1 MSTTVDFYAAN
12 GLPAVS
18 AREFDQ
24 MRISLRAGTEHAKVN
39 AWILPL
45 LVDTPTQRSAAEAYQ
60 DFRAIVDLVR
70 EPLRSDPRFQK
81 TLAELETWA
90 TQPIADDYL
99 RLFHHV
105 RHPSQTPSTVVI
117 AAAFG
122 KCLKILAASG
132 VGSAE
137 LLDQTKAMLQD
148 TDATLGFLQGNL
160 RERGPD
166 FIGQLLTEL
175 AVLSFDNQKFA
186 RDLDG
191 AHGAFLRLGG
201 DAAAWSKDEDD
212 GRSLSLLG
220 SKWREAWWHLPAH
233 VALAMAHWM

>member
-1 MSTTVDFYAAN
+1 MSTAVDFYAAN

-18 AREFDQ
+18 AREFNQ
-24 MRISLRAGTEHAKVN
+24 MRVSLRAGAEHAQVN
-39 AWILPL
+39 TWLLPL
-45 LVDTPTQRSAAEAYQ
+45 IAGTPTRRSVAESFE

-70 EPLRSDPRFQK
+70 EPVRSDPRFRD

-90 TQPIADDYL
+90 TQPIAEEYL

-105 RHPSQTPSTVVI
+105 RHPGHTPSSVVI

-122 KCLKILAASG
+122 KSLKILATSG
-132 VGSAE
+132 VDSAE
-137 LLDQTKAMLQD
+137 LLDQTKSMLQD

-166 FIGQLLTEL
+166 FLGQLLTEVEL
-175 AVLSFDNQKFA
+175 LSFDNQEFA
-186 RDLDG
+186 RDLEG
-191 AHGAFLRLGG
+191 ASGAFLRFGG
-201 DAAAWSKDEDD
+201 DASEWSQED

-220 SKWREAWWHLPAH
+220 SQWRESWWHLPAH
-233 VALAMAHWM
+233 VALAMAQWT